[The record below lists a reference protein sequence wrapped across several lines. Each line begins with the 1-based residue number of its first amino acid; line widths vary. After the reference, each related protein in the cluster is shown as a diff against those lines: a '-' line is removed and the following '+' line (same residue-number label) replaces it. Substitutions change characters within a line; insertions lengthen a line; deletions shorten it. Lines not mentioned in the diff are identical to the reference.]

1 MQISTSEI
9 AGLRVHQVDKGSG
22 PTVIL
27 LHGFGAPGTDLVG
40 LSRVL
45 PAGKYVFPEAPLAL
59 PPGFGMGRA
68 WWMLDMV
75 RLQEAMMRGVPRDL
89 SEEYP
94 EALSQVRDQIAAMIG
109 ALELDAP
116 PILGGFSQGAMLSC
130 EVALRS
136 DVELA
141 GLVLLSGNLVA
152 KDWWLP
158 QMSSRAGLP
167 VFQSHGRQDAV
178 LSFAGA
184 EALRD
189 ALVDGGLEVGFHGF
203 SGGHEIPMPVI
214 DALEAFLSR

>member
-1 MQISTSEI
+1 MQIDTSEI
-9 AGLRVHQVDKGSG
+9 AGLRVHQVDRGEG

-27 LHGFGAPGTDLVG
+27 LHGFGAPGTDLLG
-40 LSRVL
+40 LAPAL
-45 PAGKYVFPEAPLAL
+45 PPGRYVFPEAPLAL

-68 WWMLDMV
+68 WWMLDTA
-75 RLQEAMMRGVPRDL
+75 RLQEAMIRGVPRDL
-89 SEEYP
+89 SSEYP
-94 EALSQVRDQIAAMIG
+94 EALCQVRDQLVEMIG
-109 ALELDAP
+109 ALNLNAP

-158 QMSSRAGLP
+158 AMGSRAGLS

-178 LSFAGA
+178 LSFVGA

-189 ALVDGGLEVGFHGF
+189 ALVDGGVEVTFHGF
-203 SGGHEIPMPVI
+203 SGGHEIPMSVI
-214 DALEAFLSR
+214 ESLRTFLAR